1 MAEDHEVSST
11 QAQDEIVALREA
23 MRAMTLS
30 LRWKRSPEFTD
41 DRLSPDSMRL
51 MQALVTEVADALKA
65 RQLFD
70 EAIDTIRDG
79 FAMFDTDLR
88 LLHANK
94 SFRGFFGDLIRCD
107 VGVNLRHLA
116 EGVERHNLVDFSM
129 ITRQQFRDQ
138 IIDSHGIPSI
148 VRFADGRK
156 FRWYSKRDSRDN
168 LICLASDVT
177 AELDRQQQLAE
188 ARQQAEHAAEV
199 KTRFLTHMSHELR
212 TPLNGVLGMA
222 ELLCDSG
229 LSGETKL
236 FAETIRGSAEALLS
250 IINDVLD
257 YARGQ
262 AQENIIREVEF
273 DLEGLAADIITLLM
287 PNAAAKGLRL
297 QLSYDPLTATAFKG
311 DVGRIR
317 QIILN
322 LVGNA
327 IKYTPTGQV
336 SLNIVTQGDGV
347 AMVVEDTG
355 PGIPEHMADAIFD
368 EFQQLEEHTNHEQTG
383 SGLGLAITA
392 QLVRTLKGRLWQTS
406 QRSIGT
412 GASFGVYLPL
422 QTISQR
428 TVVGTDENT
437 GDAHV
442 VLIGPEPGLARRLQ
456 RKMRAAGRKVS
467 VMRDAIQAAAMP
479 IKPGQSVFMMMFD
492 DNTSEP
498 PDRAMRRLRGLE
510 GRAQF
515 WLVANALGHLSQH
528 GQDFCRVLHP
538 PLTRRALETAI
549 VDATRGMIH
558 AEDGICIE
566 DRRRM
571 CVLTADDN
579 ATNRLIIEKMLR
591 GCDIEI
597 VIASDGQQAVENW
610 RLHRPDLILMDLSM
624 PIMDGRAA
632 SRMIRQIEVQERLPR
647 TSIVAVTAEVLERDA
662 NSIAEAGINDIM
674 VKPVRRAQLIE
685 LISRYAPKNVLPPV
699 PSDAA

>member
-1 MAEDHEVSST
+1 MAEDQEFSPT
-11 QAQDEIVALREA
+11 NGQDEVAALREA
-23 MRAMTLS
+23 LRAMTLA
-30 LRWKRSPEFTD
+30 LRWNRSPDFSD
-41 DRLSPDSMRL
+41 DRLSPASARL
-51 MQALVTEVADALKA
+51 MHALVTEVADALKS

-70 EAIDTIRDG
+70 EGVDTIRDG
-79 FAMFDTDLR
+79 FAMFDPDLR
-88 LLHANK
+88 LLHANR
-94 SFRGFFGDLIRCD
+94 SFRSFFGDLIRCD

-129 ITRQQFRDQ
+129 ITRQGFRDQ
-138 IIDSHGIPSI
+138 IVNSQGMPSI

-156 FRWYSKRDSRDN
+156 FRWFSKRDSRDN

-188 ARQQAEHAAEV
+188 ARQLAERAAEV
-199 KTRFLTHMSHELR
+199 KSRFLTHMSHELR

-229 LSGETKL
+229 LSGENKL

-262 AQENIIREVEF
+262 AQENVIREVEF
-273 DLEGLAADIITLLM
+273 DLEGLAADIITLLS

-297 QLSYDPLTATAFKG
+297 QLSYDPLTPTNFRG
-311 DVGRIR
+311 DAGRIR

-336 SLNIVTQGDGV
+336 SLNVVTQCNGV
-347 AMVVEDTG
+347 ALVVEDTG
-355 PGIPEHMADAIFD
+355 PGIPDHMADAIFD
-368 EFQQLEEHTNHEQTG
+368 EFQQLEEHANDDQSG

-392 QLVRTLKGRLWQTS
+392 QLVRTLGGRLWQIS
-406 QRSIGT
+406 QRGA

-422 QTISQR
+422 VAVCGR
-428 TVVGTDENT
+428 AVVDPAENG
-437 GDAHV
+437 GDVHLI
-442 VLIGPEPGLARRLQ
+442 LIGPAPGLARRLQ
-456 RKMRAAGRKVS
+456 RKMRAAGRQVQ
-467 VMRDAIQAAAMP
+467 VARDAIQAAAMP
-479 IKPGQSVFMMMFD
+479 LRPGASVFLMMFD
-492 DNTSEP
+492 DNTAEP
-498 PDRAMRRLRGLE
+498 PDLAMQRLRGLE

-515 WLVANALGHLSQH
+515 WLIANALGQMSQH
-528 GQDFCRVLHP
+528 GQTFCRVLHP

-549 VDATRGMIH
+549 IDATRGMIH
-558 AEDGICIE
+558 AEDGACIE

-571 CVLTADDN
+571 RVLTADDN

-591 GCDIEI
+591 GCDIDF
-597 VIASDGQQAVENW
+597 VTASDGQQAVETW
-610 RLHRPDLILMDLSM
+610 RRHRPDLILMDLSM
-624 PIMDGRAA
+624 PVMDGRSA

-647 TSIVAVTAEVLERDA
+647 TLIVAVTAEVLERDA

-685 LISRYAPKNVLPPV
+685 LIARYAPKNVLPPV